1 MKFIF
6 FIFIVFSGFAYSA
19 SFDCAKARTQ
29 MEISICSNSELGKLD
44 EQLASTYND
53 LKVLYSDTF
62 FKSVIRKDQ
71 LNWLKMTSKNFES
84 EKNIQKLIKN
94 YGTRITVLLNGKV
107 TYFGYK
113 LFNGQIDTFDK
124 NINEIQKDG
133 YVTIHSKDLIFIE
146 SEYGNPSTDSSP
158 TPKCYQNNKFYSI
171 SKKTELTSN
180 DLFNMNSL
188 NQIAIELYKDAKVTN
203 QNLDMKEFLG
213 RAIENLENRL
223 EEVSIIKGIL
233 TVNHLDGYYSS
244 CAHSSASVNVNQVKK
259 YLSMYLQ
266 NQLGF

>member
-1 MKFIF
+1 MLSTT
-6 FIFIVFSGFAYSA
+6 VFSA
-19 SFDCAKARTQ
+19 SFDCIKARTQ

-44 EQLASTYND
+44 EQLASSYND
-53 LKVLYSDTF
+53 LKVHYSDTF

-94 YGTRITVLLNGKV
+94 YGTRISVLLNGKV

-113 LFNGQIDTFDK
+113 LFNGQIDTSDK

-133 YVTIHSKDLIFIE
+133 YATILSKDLIFIF
-146 SEYGNPSTDSSP
+146 SEFSDYGGNRSNPMP
-158 TPKCYQNNKFYSI
+158 QCYQNNKFYSV
-171 SKKTELTSN
+171 SKKTKLNSN

-188 NQIAIELYKDAKVTN
+188 NQIAIELYKDAKVKD

-213 RAIENLENRL
+213 QAIDHLENRL
-223 EEVSIIKGIL
+223 EEVSISDGKL
-233 TVNHLDGYYSS
+233 TVNHLDGNYSS
-244 CAHSSASVNVNQVKK
+244 CAEVSASVNLNQVKK
-259 YLSMYLQ
+259 YFTKYLQ
-266 NQLGF
+266 NQLGL

>member
-6 FIFIVFSGFAYSA
+6 FLVTFFAGFAYSA
-19 SFDCAKARTQ
+19 SFDCTKARTQ

-53 LKVLYSDTF
+53 LKVYYSDTF

-94 YGTRITVLLNGKV
+94 YGTRISILLNAKV

-113 LFNGQIDTFDK
+113 LFNRQIDTSDK

-133 YVTIHSKDLIFIE
+133 YATILSKDLIFIE
-146 SEYGNPSTDSSP
+146 REDVDNSRPMP
-158 TPKCYQNNKFYSI
+158 QCYQNNKFYSV
-171 SKKTELTSN
+171 SKKTKLNSN

-188 NQIAIELYKDAKVTN
+188 NQIAIELYKDAKVKDL
-203 QNLDMKEFLG
+203 NLDMKEFLG
-213 RAIENLENRL
+213 QAIDHLENRL
-223 EEVSIIKGIL
+223 EEVSISDGKL
-233 TVNHLDGYYSS
+233 TVNHLDGNYFS
-244 CAHSSASVNVNQVKK
+244 CADSSASVNLNQVKK
-259 YLSMYLQ
+259 YLTKYLQ
-266 NQLGF
+266 NQLEF